1 MAMIMTEAQRPQ
13 VGEYH
18 HRRVIEQIAS
28 PNPTA
33 KGLFTSKIRAWRA
46 VLPLEQRSAVGQ
58 NAKYSSRADVFR
70 STPESGL
77 KSDIAS

>member
-28 PNPTA
+28 PNPTPPRVCSPPKSEHGA
-33 KGLFTSKIRAWRA
+33 PF
-46 VLPLEQRSAVGQ
+46 
-58 NAKYSSRADVFR
+58 FR
-70 STPESGL
+70 
-77 KSDIAS
+77 